1 MIKDKPDLKSVTLGN
16 LSFGSQIS
24 VINKEDD
31 WYSFQFYAKNKT
43 NLGYVYSNHL
53 NTLHKE
59 FKESWIDL
67 AENFINV
74 PYKWVADLLNNRL
87 FFLNTVVNCSK
98 QK

>member
-31 WYSFQFYAKNKT
+31 WYSFQFYAKNKI

-59 FKESWIDL
+59 FKES
-67 AENFINV
+67 
-74 PYKWVADLLNNRL
+74 
-87 FFLNTVVNCSK
+87 
-98 QK
+98 